1 MKQEIKPH
9 HHGNLREALILAG
22 LEFIEKEGADSLTL
36 RKCAIKAGV
45 SHAAPAHHFGGLK
58 GLRAA
63 IIAHG
68 HDLFAAAMLD
78 SSAKSD
84 PSPCARLEAVCRG
97 YITFASDHTALFKFM
112 FQPHDITP
120 ENLNEPTRDVFLEKT
135 NASYQ
140 ILRDA
145 CAPFGQN
152 KKSVPDNLA
161 PNNLTPNSLTAD
173 NLAIETMVWSL
184 VHGYAMLFCGKTRVR
199 KCSPDIPD
207 FSQLL
212 SRLVL

>member
-1 MKQEIKPH
+1 MKQANKPH
-9 HHGNLREALILAG
+9 HHGNLREALVLAG
-22 LEFIEKEGADSLTL
+22 LELIDKQGADALTL

-45 SHAAPAHHFGGLK
+45 SHAAPAHHFDGLK

-68 HDLFAAAMLD
+68 HDLFAEAMREASIKSAPSHMAHLD
-78 SSAKSD
+78 
-84 PSPCARLEAVCRG
+84 AVCRG
-97 YITFASDHTALFKFM
+97 YISFATAHTSLFKFM
-112 FQPHDITP
+112 FQPHDIIP
-120 ENLNEPTRDVFLEKT
+120 DDLNDLTRDVFLEKT

-145 CAPFGQN
+145 CAPFGQSKITAPEN
-152 KKSVPDNLA
+152 LTTDNL
-161 PNNLTPNSLTAD
+161 TSD
-173 NLAIETMVWSL
+173 NLVIETMVWSL

-199 KCSPDIPD
+199 ACSPDFPE

-212 SRLVL
+212 SRLIL